1 MLITYFTESLS
12 DGIILNINIYENT
25 ILMQYYSC

>member
-25 ILMQYYSC
+25 IFMQYYSC